1 MRKVAFLVANDTFP
15 EDPSIPSLLFPQNDA
30 QKLAEVLKDQ
40 ETCGF
45 EAVPYL
51 NETSQKILSDLDEIS
66 RELTQDDTLLFYY
79 SGHGKLSGNELCL
92 VSNETRTACLRST
105 SIKASD
111 VLGYLQESS
120 ARRRILV
127 LDCCH
132 SGAIANIYKGGDAES
147 ALSGLAHSFGT
158 CILTASTA
166 IQLSEERE
174 KDGHGIFTKALID
187 CLCEPLKERITVDDW
202 YNFAFNRLKI
212 SGNQTPRIRN
222 YREGDPIEIGN
233 FKAKHERLRREQEEQ
248 LISTARVK
256 LDALVASGALTEPR
270 VNTVM
275 RLLESNPT
283 TLFPYEQERRDRFK
297 RYLKGELDFFDV
309 FTDVPIAQLPPEPPA
324 VDRPAMRPEP
334 SAPL

>member
-1 MRKVAFLVANDTFP
+1 MRKVAFLVANDRFP
-15 EDPSIPSLLFPQNDA
+15 EHPAIPPLRFTQNDA
-30 QKLAEVLKDQ
+30 EGLKEVLEDP

-45 EAVPYL
+45 EPRVYL
-51 NETSQKILSDLDEIS
+51 NEASQKILSDLDEIS
-66 RELTQDDTLLFYY
+66 SELTQDDTLLFYY

-92 VSNETRTACLRST
+92 VSKETRSARLRPT
-105 SIKASD
+105 SIKASE

-147 ALSGLAHSFGT
+147 ALNGLAYSYGT

-166 IQLSEERE
+166 IQWAEERE
-174 KDGHGIFTKALID
+174 KDGHGVFTKALID

-233 FKAKHERLRREQEEQ
+233 FKAKLERERQRVQEQLEQVRQLERERLERERQLERER
-248 LISTARVK
+248 LISAGRTKPCGYVAPGE
-256 LDALVASGALTEPR
+256 LVA
-270 VNTVM
+270 
-275 RLLESNPT
+275 
-283 TLFPYEQERRDRFK
+283 ERE
-297 RYLKGELDFFDV
+297 GG
-309 FTDVPIAQLPPEPPA
+309 
-324 VDRPAMRPEP
+324 
-334 SAPL
+334 